1 MGLSRNK
8 VAVPEGAAGSP
19 PFYGVFQDAGPAS
32 VVWPMRRGWFP
43 GSCGRAGVEEIVGFA
58 GPWGPCGEW
67 CGYAFGF
74 PDRHPHPF
82 WVRAVFRMPLA
93 GRRGPVG
100 LWVGSGRGAWWF
112 ENWIVDASNAGFF
125 VLLALSRFRQASFLE
140 SGFEIDRFVIIF
152 YSVMICRLAFEAI
165 IRVFR
170 GVCRPEGRMVDA
182 LADSTDEGRLRM
194 R

>member
-1 MGLSRNK
+1 
-8 VAVPEGAAGSP
+8 
-19 PFYGVFQDAGPAS
+19 
-32 VVWPMRRGWFP
+32 MRREWFP
-43 GSCGRAGVEEIVGFA
+43 VSRGRAGVEEIMGFRIPFG
-58 GPWGPCGEW
+58 GPGSGMGMLLGSRTATRDLWS
-67 CGYAFGF
+67 
-74 PDRHPHPF
+74 
-82 WVRAVFRMPLA
+82 RAVFRMPLV

-100 LWVGSGRGAWWF
+100 LWVGSCRGAWWF
-112 ENWIVDASNAGFF
+112 ENWIVDASNAMNSVSSF
-125 VLLALSRFRQASFLE
+125 ALSRFRQALFLE

>member
-1 MGLSRNK
+1 MRLDHLLSTEFFRTP
-8 VAVPEGAAGSP
+8 V
-19 PFYGVFQDAGPAS
+19 
-32 VVWPMRRGWFP
+32 RRP
-43 GSCGRAGVEEIVGFA
+43 SCGPRAGDRLRSGVGVLVWKRSLA
-58 GPWGPCGEW
+58 SRVLGALRGVVRVC
-67 CGYAFGF
+67 
-74 PDRHPHPF
+74 F
-82 WVRAVFRMPLA
+82 WVPGPPPATWSRAVFRMPLA
-93 GRRGPVG
+93 GRRRPCGPR
-100 LWVGSGRGAWWF
+100 VGSGRGAWWF

-165 IRVFR
+165 IGFFR

>member
-1 MGLSRNK
+1 
-8 VAVPEGAAGSP
+8 
-19 PFYGVFQDAGPAS
+19 
-32 VVWPMRRGWFP
+32 MRREWFP
-43 GSCGRAGVEEIVGFA
+43 VSCGRAGVEEIMGFRIPFG
-58 GPWGPCGEW
+58 GPGSGMGMLLGSRTATRDLWS
-67 CGYAFGF
+67 
-74 PDRHPHPF
+74 
-82 WVRAVFRMPLA
+82 RAVFRMPLV

-100 LWVGSGRGAWWF
+100 LWVGSWRGAWWF
-112 ENWIVDASNAGFF
+112 ENWIVDASNAMNSVSSF
-125 VLLALSRFRQASFLE
+125 ALSRFRQALFLE

>member
-1 MGLSRNK
+1 M
-8 VAVPEGAAGSP
+8 V
-19 PFYGVFQDAGPAS
+19 
-32 VVWPMRRGWFP
+32 P
-43 GSCGRAGVEEIVGFA
+43 GSRVGVLVWKRSWASLVPLGAG
-58 GPWGPCGEW
+58 GER

-74 PDRHPHPF
+74 PDRHP
-82 WVRAVFRMPLA
+82 
-93 GRRGPVG
+93 RRLVACGFPDAPGGTPWACGPR
-100 LWVGSGRGAWWF
+100 VGSGRGAWWF

-140 SGFEIDRFVIIF
+140 SGFEIDGFVIIF

>member
-32 VVWPMRRGWFP
+32 VVWPMRRGSSPVWR
-43 GSCGRAGVEEIVGFA
+43 GRAGVEEIVGFA
-58 GPWGPCGEW
+58 GPWGRRGAVRICFWVPGPPPASVLGAC
-67 CGYAFGF
+67 GF
-74 PDRHPHPF
+74 PDAPGGTPS
-82 WVRAVFRMPLA
+82 AC
-93 GRRGPVG
+93 GPR
-100 LWVGSGRGAWWF
+100 VGSGRGAWWF

>member
-1 MGLSRNK
+1 MRLDHLLSTEFFRT
-8 VAVPEGAAGSP
+8 P
-19 PFYGVFQDAGPAS
+19 
-32 VVWPMRRGWFP
+32 VWRP
-43 GSCGRAGVEEIVGFA
+43 SCGPCAGDGSRVRVGVLVWKRSLASRVLGA
-58 GPWGPCGEW
+58 GGERY
-67 CGYAFGF
+67 GYAFGF

-93 GRRGPVG
+93 GRRRPCGPR
-100 LWVGSGRGAWWF
+100 VGSGRGAWWF

-165 IRVFR
+165 IGFFR

>member
-1 MGLSRNK
+1 MRLDHLLSTEFFRT
-8 VAVPEGAAGSP
+8 P
-19 PFYGVFQDAGPAS
+19 
-32 VVWPMRRGWFP
+32 VWRP
-43 GSCGRAGVEEIVGFA
+43 SCGPRAGDRLRFGVGVLVWKRSLASRVLGA
-58 GPWGPCGEW
+58 GGERY
-67 CGYAFGF
+67 GYAFGF

-82 WVRAVFRMPLA
+82 WVRAVFRMPLT
-93 GRRGPVG
+93 GRRRPCGPR
-100 LWVGSGRGAWWF
+100 VGSGRGAWWF

>member
-1 MGLSRNK
+1 MRLDHLLSTEFFRTP
-8 VAVPEGAAGSP
+8 V
-19 PFYGVFQDAGPAS
+19 
-32 VVWPMRRGWFP
+32 RRP
-43 GSCGRAGVEEIVGFA
+43 SCGPRAGDRLRSGVGVLVWKRSLASRVPLGA
-58 GPWGPCGEW
+58 GGER

-93 GRRGPVG
+93 GRRRPCGPR
-100 LWVGSGRGAWWF
+100 VGSGRGAWWF

-165 IRVFR
+165 IGVFR

>member
-1 MGLSRNK
+1 MRLDHLLSTEFFRT
-8 VAVPEGAAGSP
+8 P
-19 PFYGVFQDAGPAS
+19 
-32 VVWPMRRGWFP
+32 VWRP
-43 GSCGRAGVEEIVGFA
+43 SCGPCAGDRLRSGVGVLVWKRSLA
-58 GPWGPCGEW
+58 SRVLGALRGAVRIC
-67 CGYAFGF
+67 
-74 PDRHPHPF
+74 F
-82 WVRAVFRMPLA
+82 WVPGPPPATWSRAVFRMPLA
-93 GRRGPVG
+93 GRRRPCGPR
-100 LWVGSGRGAWWF
+100 VGSGRGAWWF
-112 ENWIVDASNAGFF
+112 ENWIVDASNAGFLSC
-125 VLLALSRFRQASFLE
+125 LLYRDFARLLFLE